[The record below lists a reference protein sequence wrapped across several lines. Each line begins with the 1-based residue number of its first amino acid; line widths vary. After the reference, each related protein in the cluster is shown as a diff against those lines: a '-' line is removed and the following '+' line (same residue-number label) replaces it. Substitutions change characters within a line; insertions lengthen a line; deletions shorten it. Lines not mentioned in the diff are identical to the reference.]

1 MYRFAGLEF
10 DTLFISTVRTNA
22 ANRANEKNLGFLS
35 DRKLMNTAI
44 TRARYRLV
52 IIGDPLALCSLG
64 DCQVCWRIILA
75 KCNSHGTFHY
85 RLPFETVVKMAKDTD
100 EKLGTDVNAQPFPLN
115 PVAHQQLPS
124 VGSSSIPFMYQPNA
138 ALPGRVPVFSG
149 HNLPVTAPRP
159 FSVLPS
165 GFQQYPSINGTHP
178 PGINV
183 AQGVDVQTP
192 LNPFVPNH
200 EKPTSSFR
208 NMLNT
213 DEQSD
218 ALRKVTT
225 AEQVASGDSPE
236 RKLIG
241 TQQETNGATVE
252 VPVPKRELE
261 IERKQEMEALASSG
275 RTILTP
281 NLSTGSRIVPQL
293 DNEDRPDSHKYSPPQ
308 EISLDKSQKELLL
321 LLESSMKCRQEMVLK
336 EQELLAMLAASCGS
350 PGSSH
355 VLENLQEQT
364 SVSEKEEE
372 LLKYHIQQL
381 GELHGF
387 LAADESGNSEAFVDD
402 DLEASRED
410 SLCPYSADDYIN
422 VDTDEWFRAQQR
434 DPIVQDYIKAF
445 EKLTFK
451 NDLAD
456 ENKFAEIATGNGPL
470 NFFPFPNQ
478 DSLVAPGDSLDIA
491 PLQGWIL
498 QPSESTVYIETDS
511 INEEHLEDADAN
523 AKIASGEL
531 FACHLHIDSFSDGN
545 TATAKVCDPTI
556 PDIQIASRVG
566 INRAFHGDVVAVEI
580 VESDGKAPFKPQG
593 KVRAILKE
601 KHPRKVVCKLDSFD
615 KNMMTPIN
623 RCNSKFVILQ
633 NKDHKG
639 QTGVAVFDMKDDR
652 ISFKSFV
659 TETEGKLFL
668 VQLMKWGASYRY
680 PLGFVVHHF
689 PEGSDPQMS
698 IAVLLAE
705 HGLLKRHVKRLETE
719 ASRDF
724 PQGWTIPFSER
735 VRRKS
740 YTKAFSIDPDSCIE
754 VDDALSV
761 HCEPDG
767 TFKVA
772 VHIADVSFF
781 VSKNS
786 NMDKAAFSHVS
797 SVYGSTR
804 VPHHNPMLPRYVG
817 TELCSILPNKEKLAV
832 SVVFTLNCDGLQIEE
847 PEIHRS
853 IVTSSCKLTYEQCQD
868 VLDRKKVVNV
878 PEHIRDSIGT
888 LGQLSFKM
896 WARRVRQGFVSDDG
910 EVANDALSSSKMIEE
925 MMLHTN
931 HAVAKHLLQSHLA
944 KGLVPLRCQL
954 PPKVHD
960 LVDIHDFCVNQGLR
974 AEHFLSLRCLQ
985 DFSSDKGGYTAEDF
999 VSVDLKTWEKAS
1011 AALDEKDLGKLTLAV
1026 LRHENMAGAGKVL
1039 NRLASVQEHSAY
1051 AMSSTRAPEMQG
1063 HFALNLPCYTHFTS
1077 PIRRYIDIVVHR
1089 ILLAVLDKTEMPYT
1103 EEQVKNICEHCQM
1116 TSEHTDA
1123 FEKQLSTIS
1132 RADTLRKDSRWRL
1145 AKVESLSPECL
1156 LLGGQEVI
1164 HIGSYHRSI
1173 RIHDCKPSSREFH
1186 EEEEEELVLSWN
1198 VLEVVVSEEGE
1209 GTESRKNDE
1218 YASSTSSA
1226 QFDPPTGLA
1235 RQFLKIPQE
1244 FWIEFLRSLRSEDFQ
1259 QMSRQRQLI
1268 DANAVVTLEKFRLSH
1283 DCHGSAEES
1292 IAMSSLALHQML
1304 SARTKFY
1311 RKGDAIPVLLGAEMN
1326 RGLLR
1331 PTILAVKFS
1340 DAVVSCMKHRRYP
1353 SASFGVGALVATS
1366 ANYSSVKDYQSVML
1380 PLLECEAVT
1389 ASVNSDATIQLI
1401 LRNVS
1406 IQWDGS
1412 KFFCSFFVLFIAD

>member
-10 DTLFISTVRTNA
+10 DILFISTVRTNA
-22 ANRANEKNLGFLS
+22 ANSTRQKNLGFLS
-35 DRKLMNTAI
+35 DCKLLNTAI

-64 DCQVCWRIILA
+64 DCQVWWRIILR
-75 KCNSHGTFHY
+75 KCNSNGTFHY

-100 EKLGTDVNAQPFPLN
+100 ERLGTDVNAQP
-115 PVAHQQLPS
+115 VAYQQLPARD
-124 VGSSSIPFMYQPNA
+124 SSGIPFMYEPNA
-138 ALPGRVPVFSG
+138 ALPGRPPAFNG
-149 HNLPVTAPRP
+149 HNLPISVPRP
-159 FSVLPS
+159 LVPS
-165 GFQQYPSINGTHP
+165 GVPSSSLQQHPSINVP
-178 PGINV
+178 PPPWVNP
-183 AQGVDVQTP
+183 AQGMDVQRP
-192 LNPFVPNH
+192 LNPFVLNH
-200 EKPTSSFR
+200 EMPSASLG
-208 NMLNT
+208 NMLNN
-213 DEQSD
+213 DVQPD
-218 ALRKVTT
+218 ALRNVTT
-225 AEQVASGDSPE
+225 TEQVASGDSPE
-236 RKLIG
+236 RKLIN
-241 TQQETNGATVE
+241 TQQETNGVSTE
-252 VPVPKRELE
+252 VPVPKREQE
-261 IERKQEMEALASSG
+261 IGRKQGMEALASSG

-281 NLSTGSRIVPQL
+281 NLNNGSHIVPQL
-293 DNEDRPDSHKYSPPQ
+293 DNEDQLDSHKDRPPQ

-321 LLESSMKCRQEMVLK
+321 LLESSLKCRQEMILK
-336 EQELLAMLAASCGS
+336 EQELLAMLTASCGS
-350 PGSSH
+350 PGSPH
-355 VLENLQEQT
+355 LLENLQEQT

-372 LLKYHIQQL
+372 LLQFHIQQL
-381 GELHGF
+381 GALQGC
-387 LAADESGNSEAFVDD
+387 LAADESGKSDGFVD

-410 SLCPYSADDYIN
+410 SLCPNSADDYIEI
-422 VDTDEWFRAQQR
+422 DTDEWFRAQQR

-445 EKLTFK
+445 EKLSFK
-451 NDLAD
+451 NDLMD
-456 ENKFAEIATGNGPL
+456 ENKFVNADIAAGNGPL
-470 NFFPFPNQ
+470 DLFPVANQ
-478 DSLVAPGDSLDIA
+478 DLLVLPSDSLDIA
-491 PLQGWIL
+491 PLKGWIL

-511 INEEHLEDADAN
+511 INEEHLEVANAN

-531 FACHLHIDSFSDGN
+531 FACRLQIDSFSDGN
-545 TATAKVCDPTI
+545 TATAKVCDPKI
-556 PDIQIASRVG
+556 PDIRITSRVG
-566 INRAFHGDVVAVEI
+566 INRAFHGDLVAVEM
-580 VESDGKAPFKPQG
+580 VEDNGKAPQG

-601 KHPRKVVCKLDSFD
+601 NHPRKVVCKLDSLD

-668 VQLMKWGASYRY
+668 VQLMKWGASYRF
-680 PLGFVVHHF
+680 PLGFVVHYF
-689 PEGSDPQMS
+689 PEGYDPQMS

-705 HGLLKRHVKRLETE
+705 HGLHKRHVIKLVTE
-719 ASRDF
+719 DSRDF
-724 PQGWTIPFSER
+724 PPGWTIPLSER

-740 YTKAFSIDPDSCIE
+740 YTKAFSVDPNSCIE

-761 HCEPDG
+761 TCEPDG

-786 NMDKAAFSHVS
+786 SVDEAAFSQVS

-804 VPHHNPMLPRYVG
+804 VPYHNLMLPRYVG

-832 SVVFTLNCDGLQIEE
+832 SVVFSLNYEGIQIEE

-853 IVTSSCKLTYEQCQD
+853 IVTSTCKLTYEQCQD

-878 PEHIRDSIGT
+878 PEHIRESIGI

-896 WARRVRQGFVSDDG
+896 WARRVRQGFISDDG
-910 EVANDALSSSKMIEE
+910 EVANDALSSSKMIKE
-925 MMLHTN
+925 MMLQAN

-944 KGLVPLRCQL
+944 KRLVPLRCQL
-954 PPKVHD
+954 PPKVHN
-960 LVDIHDFCVNQGLR
+960 LSDIHGSCLNQGMR
-974 AEHFLSLRCLQ
+974 PEHFLSLRCLQ
-985 DFSSDKGGYTAEDF
+985 DFSNDKGGYTGEDF

-1026 LRHENMAGAGKVL
+1026 LHHENMAGAGKLL
-1039 NRLASVQEHSAY
+1039 NRLASVQEHSTY
-1051 AMSSTRAPEMQG
+1051 AVSSTLAPETQG

-1132 RADTLRKDSRWRL
+1132 RADTLRKDSKWRF

-1156 LLGGQEVI
+1156 LLGGQEVS
-1164 HIGSYHRSI
+1164 HIGSYHRTI
-1173 RIHDCKPSSREFH
+1173 RIHDCKPSSRKFH
-1186 EEEEEELVLSWN
+1186 EEEEELVLSWN
-1198 VLEVVVSEEGE
+1198 VLEVVVSEEDG
-1209 GTESRKNDE
+1209 GTKSRKNDE

-1226 QFDPPTGLA
+1226 QFDPPSGLA

-1259 QMSRQRQLI
+1259 QMNRQRQLI
-1268 DANAVVTLEKFRLSH
+1268 DAKAVVTLDKFRLSH
-1283 DCHGSAEES
+1283 DCHSSAEES
-1292 IAMSSLALHQML
+1292 IAMSSPALHQVL

-1311 RKGDAIPVLLGAEMN
+1311 RKGDEIPVYLGAEMN

-1331 PTILAVKFS
+1331 PTVLAVKFS
-1340 DAVVSCMKHRRYP
+1340 DAVVCCMKHRRHP
-1353 SASFGVGALVATS
+1353 SASFGVGTLLATS
-1366 ANYSSVKDYQSVML
+1366 ANYASVKDYQNVML

-1389 ASVNSDATIQLI
+1389 ASVNSDAAILLI
-1401 LRNVS
+1401 LKNVS
-1406 IQWDGS
+1406 IQWNGS
-1412 KFFCSFFVLFIAD
+1412 KSFLFLSCAICSGMID